1 MRQGLR
7 DLSRFNSL
15 FTSLREEQITMLG
28 VGPMSRR
35 VVEETILL
43 ANQLKLPIALIPS
56 RRQIECHGLGG
67 GYVESWTTENFVQ
80 FVRDRDLGNYVV
92 LSRDHSGPWQYKVT
106 DGSQKVIPHEK
117 AMEEAKVSLSVDIAS
132 GFDVLHLDPSL
143 GLGLGRSEIEVQED
157 LLELYSFCFG
167 REGGQAITYEV
178 GADEQSMVPDLP
190 SIAEEKFEKIAQGLK
205 SCGLPLPQFYV
216 LQTGTKV
223 KETRNIGSFATHIPV
238 MDMLS
243 PSFQIPEILKI
254 CQKYGILLK
263 EHNADYL
270 PDDSLRWHRLFGI
283 PAANVAPEFGV
294 VETRS
299 LLQVASETGQN
310 WFIDLFSER
319 VLDGGRWEKWLLPNS
334 SATERDKVEI
344 AGHYHFAEDEIQEG
358 IQKLES
364 KVQSS
369 GFDVD
374 RIRRS
379 AIRKSINRYLR
390 HFGYYG

>member
-1 MRQGLR
+1 MREGLR
-7 DLSRFNSL
+7 DLSRFSSL
-15 FTSLREEQITMLG
+15 FAPLREERMTMLG

-35 VVEETILL
+35 IVEETILL

-67 GYVESWTTENFVQ
+67 GYVESWSTEDFVQ
-80 FVRDRDLGNYVV
+80 FVRDRDRGNFVI
-92 LSRDHSGPWQYKVT
+92 LSRDHSGPWQFKVT
-106 DGSQKVIPHEK
+106 DNSQKVIPHNK
-117 AMEEAKVSLSVDIAS
+117 AMEEAKASLATDIEL

-143 GLGLGRSEIEVQED
+143 GLNLGRSELEVQED
-157 LLELYSFCFG
+157 LLDLYSFCFS

-190 SIAEEKFEKIAQGLK
+190 SIAEEKFQKIATGLK
-205 SCGLPLPQFYV
+205 SRGLPLPQFYV

-223 KETRNIGSFATHIPV
+223 KETRNIGSFSTHIPV
-238 MDMLS
+238 KDMLS

-254 CQKYGILLK
+254 CEKYNILLK

-299 LLQVASETGQN
+299 LLQIAMDSNEN
-310 WFIDLFSER
+310 WFIDLFGER
-319 VLDGGRWEKWLLPNS
+319 VLGGGRWEKWLLPES
-334 SATERDKVEI
+334 SATERDKIEI
-344 AGHYHFAEDEIQEG
+344 AGHYHFAEKEIQEA

-364 KVQSS
+364 RVQSR
-369 GFDVD
+369 GVDVD
-374 RIRRS
+374 KIRRDS
-379 AIRKSINRYLR
+379 IRKSINRYLR
-390 HFGYYG
+390 YFGYYG